1 MNCLNKKELLVNFII
16 KCNKQKLRS
25 NIFKFYSLYNKL
37 KLSFKKKW
45 LVALIKPNC
54 NDLAFRNLERQGF
67 QTFMPKI
74 KATTIKE
81 NKFINKEEFVFPG
94 YAFVGV
100 DLQNSYWT
108 KINST
113 YGVSKLL
120 SFNNRPSEVPL
131 DLIVEL
137 KKRFQDNINPIINVK
152 LKRGDIIK
160 FNTGPFADLVA
171 KIESVNSKKRI
182 NVLLEIMG
190 GVRKL
195 EIDLEEKINFFK
207 I

>member
-1 MNCLNKKELLVNFII
+1 MN
-16 KCNKQKLRS
+16 
-25 NIFKFYSLYNKL
+25 
-37 KLSFKKKW
+37 LSFKKKW
-45 LVALIKPNC
+45 LVAQIKPNS

-74 KATTIKE
+74 KVTTIKE
-81 NKFINKEEFVFPG
+81 NKFINKEVFLFPG
-94 YAFVGV
+94 YAFIGV

-152 LKRGDIIK
+152 LKSGDKIK
-160 FNTGPFADLVA
+160 FNTGPFADLVT

-195 EIDLEEKINFFK
+195 EFDLEEKINFIK

>member
-1 MNCLNKKELLVNFII
+1 MN
-16 KCNKQKLRS
+16 
-25 NIFKFYSLYNKL
+25 
-37 KLSFKKKW
+37 LSFKKKW
-45 LVALIKPNC
+45 LVAQIKPNS

-74 KATTIKE
+74 KVTTIKE
-81 NKFINKEEFVFPG
+81 NKFINKEVFLFPG
-94 YAFVGV
+94 YAFIGV

-137 KKRFQDNINPIINVK
+137 KKRFQDNINPTINVK
-152 LKRGDIIK
+152 LKSGDKIK
-160 FNTGPFADLVA
+160 FNTGPFADLVT

-195 EIDLEEKINFFK
+195 EFDLEEKINFIK